1 LRYHKIPDE
10 TIRRL
15 PVYLRQLLLLQQKG
29 HTNISSSSF
38 SNLVYLADSQI
49 RKDFSYFGD
58 FGTRGRGYDV
68 KRLIKEIKKIL
79 KLESSRD
86 VALIG
91 VGRLGSAI
99 LGYPGFKRY
108 GFKIGCAMD
117 TDKRKIGKKVGALT
131 IKNAS
136 NIDILRK
143 KGIRLAIVATPS
155 DVAQDVTNK
164 LVKAGVHGIL
174 NFAPCSLNAPKKVKI
189 INIDIAI
196 DLATLPYYLPS
207 A

>member
-1 LRYHKIPDE
+1 MRYHKIPDE

-15 PVYLRQLLLLQQKG
+15 PVYLRQLLLLCQRG
-29 HTNISSSSF
+29 CTNISSDSF
-38 SNLVYLADSQI
+38 SNLVHIAGSQI

-58 FGTRGRGYDV
+58 FGVRGRGYDI

-79 KLESSRD
+79 KLESFRD

-91 VGRLGSAI
+91 AGRLGSAI

-108 GFKIGCAMD
+108 GFKISCALD
-117 TDKRKIGKKVGALT
+117 TDKRKIGKKFGALT
-131 IKNAS
+131 VKNAS
-136 NIDILRK
+136 EVGILK
-143 KGIRLAIVATPS
+143 KKKIKLAIIATPS
-155 DVAQDVTNK
+155 DVAQGVTNK
-164 LVKAGVHGIL
+164 LVKAGVKGIL
-174 NFAPCSLNAPKKVKI
+174 NFAPCTLTAPKKVKI
-189 INIDIAI
+189 INIDIAM